1 MNCIDTVE
9 LMVMSAR
16 IITIRENRPN
26 NNNKLGKELFV
37 YHTPFLTP
45 TIIPN
50 IIKYFMVN
58 ASTTSL
64 VYYLPRNRIERLEK
78 EILAVE

>member
-1 MNCIDTVE
+1 
-9 LMVMSAR
+9 MVMLAR

-26 NNNKLGKELFV
+26 NNNKFGKELFV

-45 TIIPN
+45 TTIPN

-64 VYYLPRNRIERLEK
+64 VYYLPRNRIERPEK